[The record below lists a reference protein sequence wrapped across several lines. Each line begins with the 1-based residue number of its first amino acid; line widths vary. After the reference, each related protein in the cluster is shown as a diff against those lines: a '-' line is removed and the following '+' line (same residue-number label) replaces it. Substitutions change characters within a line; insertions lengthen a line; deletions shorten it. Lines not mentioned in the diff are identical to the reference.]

1 MVLPK
6 VAPLRFFAGN
16 VPEGLLELPIGR
28 FGPLS
33 FTGGAPGTFPGT
45 YVVLRLLPPNL
56 GSNFECC
63 TVLVP
68 QLAVP

>member
-1 MVLPK
+1 MDLPR
-6 VAPLRFFAGN
+6 VAPLRVLPGA
-16 VPEGLLELPIGR
+16 EGLLELDIRGDELPV
-28 FGPLS
+28 S

-45 YVVLRLLPPNL
+45 YVVLLLPPNL